1 MGRQGGTNTPGRL
14 AAGWLVAPQRPPSW
28 ACLGAEVRRGVG
40 PLPVQIGACGVSP
53 EVAPENAVGAPAMKG
68 GRQGGG
74 GVSGIGRGGEREGGA
89 GSDRPLYLPPP
100 PSTLLSLSHAWHYVK
115 DGRLQQL
122 AAGGVVPVQQ
132 ATQQPLHK
140 VLWQGGG
147 GAAAGAGWG
156 GDRSSEGEL
165 QRVHAGTRCM
175 HSPPPNSNTPP
186 PPTSHALARV
196 LPRHNP
202 DLALVGVGESPAAAA
217 AVVCV
222 TAAAAAGDAQQVEVV
237 AVLRPGGKGGG
248 TESRECEVW
257 EGAWSVGK
265 HL

>member
-40 PLPVQIGACGVSP
+40 PLPVQIRACGVSP

-175 HSPPPNSNTPP
+175 HGGTARQPPPQTATRRRHPPAMLSPGCCRATIQILRLSASASPPP
-186 PPTSHALARV
+186 LL
-196 LPRHNP
+196 LPLSASLLP
-202 DLALVGVGESPAAAA
+202 LPLVMRSKSRSWPSCGREG
-217 AVVCV
+217 
-222 TAAAAAGDAQQVEVV
+222 
-237 AVLRPGGKGGG
+237 RGGG
-248 TESRECEVW
+248 REPGV
-257 EGAWSVGK
+257 
-265 HL
+265 